1 MVLCACGCVRGKDN
15 DRGRQTERQRD
26 RDRDRE
32 RERERDRDRDRERER
47 IVRVTDAVHVLNTF
61 DTDVLTYIVH
71 SFFHQVHYR
80 KLMQLIYHLM
90 LIWQPVLKQH
100 PVNMVRETETD
111 IDIDIDIDR

>member
-1 MVLCACGCVRGKDN
+1 M
-15 DRGRQTERQRD
+15 
-26 RDRDRE
+26 
-32 RERERDRDRDRERER
+32 
-47 IVRVTDAVHVLNTF
+47 IVTDAVHVLNTSN
-61 DTDVLTYIVH
+61 TDVLTYIVH

-80 KLMQLIYHLM
+80 KLMRLIYHLM